1 QKAIYF
7 LTADSYQA
15 AKNSPHLELFNK
27 KGIEVLLLSDHIDEW
42 FISHLTEFDGKPLQS
57 ITKSD
62 LDLGDLVD
70 KEEEETQKAQ

>member
-27 KGIEVLLLSDHIDEW
+27 KGIEVLLLSDRIDEW